1 MIILDDLEHK
11 DLPIIWNALFLQA
24 TFDFNGVYCGSGS
37 TITFKLRNQVR
48 VTALYDSHL
57 LITDDIFFFC
67 LNIFSPFNTWNS
79 FKEMLLR
86 FQNLESET

>member
-11 DLPIIWNALFLQA
+11 DLPILWNALFLQA

-57 LITDDIFFFC
+57 LITDEFFFS
-67 LNIFSPFNTWNS
+67 LFKHFFSF
-79 FKEMLLR
+79 
-86 FQNLESET
+86 